1 MAIWIRIA
9 CGNVM
14 ILCIARIVESLG
26 EEHATIIDERSGKI
40 IIENEEMNIEENG
53 EKRGY

>member
-1 MAIWIRIA
+1 
-9 CGNVM
+9 M